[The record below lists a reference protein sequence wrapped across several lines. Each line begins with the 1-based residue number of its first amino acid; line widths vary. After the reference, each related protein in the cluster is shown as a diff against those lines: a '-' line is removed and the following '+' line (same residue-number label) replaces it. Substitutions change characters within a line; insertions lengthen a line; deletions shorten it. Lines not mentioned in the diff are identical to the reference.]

1 MCGIVGF
8 IGNRNTVPILL
19 NGLRRL
25 EYRGYDSSGLAVI
38 NRGKDGNKIILHK
51 KKGKIKDMASTMPAN
66 IKNSNSTI
74 GISHTR
80 WATHGKPSTINAHPH
95 TDCSGKIAVVHNG
108 IIENYN
114 SLRERLTKRGHTFV
128 SETDTEIL
136 PHVIEEYM
144 KTEERDLVSAV
155 KKSLKTINGTYGII
169 VLHSDYPDMLI
180 AARNSSPLVIGV
192 GIDEMII
199 ASDISAIISHTQ
211 QVIYLEDG
219 EVSVIKID
227 DIETSDLNDVFIQ
240 KSVKKIYLELK
251 EIEKGKYPNYM
262 IKEIHEQP
270 ESIKRVFQG
279 RLVREYATARL
290 NGLNLD
296 NSEYFNIKRI
306 CIIGCGTAMHSGF
319 VGKYFLE
326 DMARV
331 PCDVEIA
338 SEFRYKN
345 PIIDNTTLYF
355 AVSQSGE
362 TADTL
367 AAIREIKRKGG
378 LVSAISNVVGSS
390 IARESGRGVYI
401 HAGPEI
407 AVASTKAFTSQVT
420 ALFLFSLL
428 IARIR
433 DMSATLGSKLIY
445 ELERIPKKVSAIL
458 KEQAKVKEI
467 AQKYV
472 NNNSFLFLGRHI
484 SYPIAMEGALK
495 LKEISYV
502 HAEAYAA
509 GEMKHGP
516 IALIDENL
524 VVVIVAPHDDVY
536 SKTISNIEE
545 VKARRGKIIVVTNPG
560 DKQIESLASDVI
572 YVPKTDKMLSSLL
585 TVIPLQL
592 LAYYMALLR
601 NCNVDQPRNL
611 AKSVT
616 VE

>member
-8 IGNRNTVPILL
+8 VGNRNTVPILL
-19 NGLRRL
+19 SGLKRL
-25 EYRGYDSSGLAVI
+25 EYRGYDSSGLAFI
-38 NRGKDGNKIILHK
+38 NREKDGNKLIVHK
-51 KKGKIKDMASTMPAN
+51 KKGKIKEMVDSMPVN
-66 IKNSNSTI
+66 IKNTKATI

-80 WATHGKPSTINAHPH
+80 WATHGKPSTTNAHPH
-95 TDCSGKIAVVHNG
+95 VDCSGKIAVVHNG

-114 SLRERLTKRGHTFV
+114 TLKERLIKRGHTFV
-128 SETDTEIL
+128 SETDTEVL
-136 PHVIEEYM
+136 PHLIEEYM
-144 KTEERDLVSAV
+144 KTEERDLLSAV
-155 KKSLKTINGTYGII
+155 KQTLRTISGTYGII

-180 AARNSSPLVIGV
+180 VARNSSPLVIGV

-199 ASDISAIISHTQ
+199 ASDVAAIISHTQ

-219 EVSVIKID
+219 EVSVIKKD
-227 DIETSDLNDVFIQ
+227 DIETSDLNDVFVQ
-240 KSVKKIYLELK
+240 KAVEKIYLELK
-251 EIEKGKYPNYM
+251 EIEKGKYSHYM
-262 IKEIHEQP
+262 LKEINEQS

-279 RLVREYATARL
+279 RLVPEYATARL
-290 NGLNLD
+290 NGLDLENI
-296 NSEYFNIKRI
+296 EYFNIKRI
-306 CIIGCGTAMHSGF
+306 CIIACGTAMHSGL
-319 VGKYFLE
+319 VAKYFLE
-326 DMARV
+326 DMARL

-367 AAIREIKRKGG
+367 AALKEIKRKGG
-378 LVSAISNVVGSS
+378 RVAAISNVVGSS

-420 ALFLFSLL
+420 ALFLFALL
-428 IARIR
+428 VARMR
-433 DMSATLGSKLIY
+433 DMSAMLGSKLIC
-445 ELERIPKKVSAIL
+445 ELERIPKKVSAIFR
-458 KEQAKVKEI
+458 EDAKIEEL
-467 AQKYV
+467 ANKYINC
-472 NNNSFLFLGRHI
+472 NNFLFLGRHI

-495 LKEISYV
+495 LKEISYA

-516 IALIDENL
+516 IALIDEKL
-524 VVVIVAPHDDVY
+524 AVVVIAPHDDVY
-536 SKTISNIEE
+536 SKTINNIEE
-545 VKARRGKIIVVTNPG
+545 VKARKGQMIVITNPG
-560 DKQIESLASDVI
+560 DKQIESLATDII
-572 YVPKTDKMLSSLL
+572 YVPKTDKMLSPLL

-592 LAYYMALLR
+592 FAYYMAVLR
-601 NCNVDQPRNL
+601 GCNVDQPRNL

>member
-38 NRGKDGNKIILHK
+38 NKGKDGEKILLHK
-51 KKGKIKDMASTMPAN
+51 KKGKIKDMAITMPAS
-66 IKNSNSTI
+66 IKNTKAKV

-80 WATHGKPSTINAHPH
+80 WATHGKPSTTNAHPH
-95 TDCSGKIAVVHNG
+95 IDCTGKIAVVHNG

-114 SLRERLTKRGHTFV
+114 SLKERLTNRGHTFI
-128 SETDTEIL
+128 SDTDTEVL
-136 PHVIEEYM
+136 PHLIEEYM

-155 KKSLKTINGTYGII
+155 KQSLKTIMGTYGII
-169 VLHSDYPDMLI
+169 VMHSDYPDILI

-199 ASDISAIISHTQ
+199 ASDVSAIISHTQ

-219 EVSVIKID
+219 EVSVLKKD

-240 KSVKKIYLELK
+240 KSVEKIYLELK

-262 IKEIHEQP
+262 IKEINEQY

-279 RLVREYATARL
+279 RLVPEYATARL

-296 NSEYFNIKRI
+296 NSEYFNIRRI
-306 CIIGCGTAMHSGF
+306 CVIACGTAMHSGL
-319 VGKYFLE
+319 VAKYFLE

-345 PIIDNTTLYF
+345 PIIDNTTLYL
-355 AVSQSGE
+355 AISQSGE

-378 LVSAISNVVGSS
+378 RIAGISNVVGSS
-390 IARESGRGVYI
+390 IARECGRGVYI

-420 ALFLFSLL
+420 ALFLFALL
-428 IARIR
+428 IARMR
-433 DMSATLGSKLIY
+433 DMSAALGNKLIS
-445 ELERIPKKVSAIL
+445 ELESIPKKVSAV
-458 KEQAKVKEI
+458 VKEEVKI
-467 AQKYV
+467 EELAEKYLKY
-472 NNNSFLFLGRHI
+472 NNFLFLGRHI
-484 SYPIAMEGALK
+484 SYPIALEGALK
-495 LKEISYV
+495 LKEISYAY
-502 HAEAYAA
+502 AEAYAA

-516 IALIDENL
+516 IALIDDNL

-536 SKTISNIEE
+536 AKTISNIEE

-572 YVPKTDKMLSSLL
+572 YVPKTDKMLSPLL
-585 TVIPLQL
+585 TIIPLQL
-592 LAYYMALLR
+592 FAYHMAVLR
-601 NCNVDQPRNL
+601 NCDVDQPRNL